1 MRVCIRLIILSPV
14 TCTCHLSQTDS
25 IGEESVLVSNLL
37 NGYNKHVKPTRQK
50 TTAINVT
57 VTFSLSQ
64 IIDIVRYKTILYASL
79 ANDSRAIKS
88 HD

>member
-1 MRVCIRLIILSPV
+1 MRVCIRLIIPV

-37 NGYNKHVKPTRQK
+37 KGYNKHVKPTRQK
-50 TTAINVT
+50 TTAVNVS

-64 IIDIVRYKTILYASL
+64 IIDIVRCKTMTYTLT
-79 ANDSRAIKS
+79 
-88 HD
+88 